1 MSPAAADGVRSV
13 RRALQLLRLMNT
25 RAVWTLGELARSLG
39 IPKTTVFRLLQTL
52 EEEGCVRSPAGTH
65 GLYRLCSSVKDLAS
79 GVTFDST
86 LADLAGPIVIAG
98 TKRLRWPLSV
108 GVFDDCYIR
117 VICCGMP
124 YSRLAAKTTTL
135 NRRYWMFTSA
145 LGRAYFAF
153 SDPVEQQII
162 TERAAALLHEHGIK
176 WPYTDSQLAAEM
188 RQIRRDG
195 YSVRWAGPRDPTSAM
210 AVPVRAAD
218 ELLGSLVCSMYPKSL
233 NVRRIDELRPELEH
247 LAAEISLRWQESG
260 RRTHEGPRSEGQS
273 R

>member
-1 MSPAAADGVRSV
+1 M
-13 RRALQLLRLMNT
+13 
-25 RAVWTLGELARSLG
+25 
-39 IPKTTVFRLLQTL
+39 PKTTVFRLLQTL

-79 GVTFDST
+79 GVTFDSP
-86 LADLAGPIVIAG
+86 LADLAAPIVIAG

-162 TERAAALLHEHGIK
+162 TERAVALLHEHGIE
-176 WPYTDSQLAAEM
+176 WPYTDSQLAGEM

-195 YSVRWAGPRDPTSAM
+195 CSVRWAGPRDPTSAV

-218 ELLGSLVCSMYPKSL
+218 ELLGSLVCSTYPKSL
-233 NVRRIDELRPELEH
+233 NQRRIDELRPELER
-247 LAAEISLRWQESG
+247 LAADISRSWQESG
-260 RRTHEGPRSEGQS
+260 RRTHEGSRSDAPA